1 MTRPRE
7 FIKEEVLEAATELFW
22 EKGFEGTSMNELV
35 EQTGLNKHSMYRE
48 FGGKEGLF
56 LACLNFYV
64 HQSNSAINTI
74 LTEEPLGLHNIH
86 TFFNNRIEH
95 ASRKDCK
102 GCLLMNTVT
111 EKEVVSH
118 TINEV
123 VRTNLSKLK
132 ACFYNCLKAAQERGE
147 IRAEQDCHTL
157 AEYLDCFC
165 RGLMN
170 IGKHPIEK
178 KRLRLMTEVALSTI
192 TK

>member
-22 EKGFEGTSMNELV
+22 KKGFEATSMNDLV

-56 LACLNFYV
+56 LACLNHYV
-64 HQSNSAINTI
+64 HQSNRAINTI
-74 LTEEPLGLHNIH
+74 LTEEPLGLHNIQN
-86 TFFNNRIEH
+86 FFNNRIDYA
-95 ASRKDCK
+95 ASKNCK
-102 GCLLMNTVT
+102 GCLLINTVT
-111 EKEVVSH
+111 EKEVVSD
-118 TINEV
+118 IISESV
-123 VRTNLSKLK
+123 KANLSKLK
-132 ACFYNCLKAAQERGE
+132 ACFYNCLHAAQERGE
-147 IRAEQDCHTL
+147 IRAEQDCHIL

-178 KRLRLMTEVALSTI
+178 KKLRMMTEIALSSM